1 MADTT
6 SNRLS
11 IVSGPPGAGV
21 RQRAGDV
28 DVDASRFSYIIADDH
43 PSATLAVSQ
52 LLSEVV
58 GISPSRFATF
68 TGSADLL
75 TACAAP
81 PFGIRLVVLDLVM
94 PGELKRAA
102 LVQAL
107 LRVDPTA
114 RVLVYTAEESA
125 FLARAVIDA
134 GAIGYVAKTSP
145 AAELM
150 DAIAAAIYGHC
161 HIDSR
166 IDLESIKAHPWA
178 ALTDAERAVLL
189 ALCRGEKAPD
199 IVSRTRRSYSTVT
212 THKYNGLNKLGL
224 RDGSD
229 LLPYLYMNGLL
240 HELDGE
246 PARA

>member
-6 SNRLS
+6 SNRLA
-11 IVSGPPGAGV
+11 IVKGTSGAGLRHRTV
-21 RQRAGDV
+21 E
-28 DVDASRFSYIIADDH
+28 VDASRFSYFIADDH

-58 GISPSRFATF
+58 GINSSRFATF
-68 TGSADLL
+68 TGSAELL
-75 TACAAP
+75 AACSAP
-81 PFGIRLVVLDLVM
+81 PSGVRFVVLDLVM

-107 LRVDPTA
+107 LRVDPAA

-150 DAIAAAIYGHC
+150 DAIAAASHGRRHV
-161 HIDSR
+161 DSR
-166 IDLESIKAHPWA
+166 IDLESIKAHPWSS
-178 ALTDAERAVLL
+178 LTDAERAVLL
-189 ALCRGEKAPD
+189 ATCRGERAPD
-199 IVSRTRRSYSTVT
+199 IVSRTGRSYSTVT